1 MKNKS
6 ILFTTSIVITMLLSG
21 CVYDR
26 VVMNK
31 PITKEEKKSEE
42 TTDFSTPVKIQPLTE
57 FKLSEIED
65 LTETKLSIGPSV
77 PTSSKSSS
85 AENYFPAITIQS
97 SIAAELKPELI
108 APEFNYNESEFQNYA
123 RYNEISTLEVSY
135 ADYYWLPWLG
145 LIVCSAAVALGV
157 YFSRKM
163 DRFNKEIEKEYL
175 TSRS

>member
-6 ILFTTSIVITMLLSG
+6 ILFTTLFAITMLLSG

-31 PITKEEKKSEE
+31 PITNEEKKSVT

-57 FKLSEIED
+57 FKLAEIEN
-65 LTETKLSIGPSV
+65 LTETKLSIGPTAPS
-77 PTSSKSSS
+77 SSKSSS
-85 AENYFPAITIQS
+85 LENYSPTLAKQY
-97 SIAAELKPELI
+97 SIATELKPELI
-108 APEFNYNESEFQNYA
+108 APEFNYSEREFQNYE
-123 RYNEISTLEVSY
+123 RYNEVSTLDVSY

-163 DRFNKEIEKEYL
+163 DRFNKEIENEYL